1 MAYKVFGNP
10 ITEETLKGMPE
21 YANKSII
28 THVDKAHVA
37 FNMKSTVE
45 AQAREYMENLQ
56 KKVPGDRVHTFCK
69 IYNATGATVK
79 FYTKRDYSGKL
90 AAGSVYPVK
99 IKNGQCGVFVHEG
112 TKEMGTEKCNGS
124 CGAVVYSGRN
134 NDKEVC
140 DWMMSWS
147 NPIPDL
153 YNKGMAMDNLPCG
166 YPWRSNPNTWVY
178 TEIAE
183 HGHYSPYPE
192 HPVWIEIH
200 GKLHQSGSTSK
211 YIWNGCESYMIST
224 RISKS
229 IVNPVMHDDIEMMSC
244 GVLMVLCNK

>member
-45 AQAREYMENLQ
+45 AQVREYMENLQ
-56 KKVPGDRVHTFCK
+56 KILPGDRVYTVCK
-69 IYNATGATVK
+69 IYNATGATVT
-79 FYTKRDYSGKL
+79 FYTKRDYAGKL

-112 TKEMGTEKCNGS
+112 TKEMCTEECTGECTGS

-134 NDKEVC
+134 KDKEVC

-147 NPIPDL
+147 NRICDP
-153 YNKGMAMDNLPCG
+153 YNK
-166 YPWRSNPNTWVY
+166 VY
-178 TEIAE
+178 TEIDE
-183 HGHYSPYPE
+183 HGHYPPNPAD
-192 HPVWIEIH
+192 PVWFEIH
-200 GKLHQSGSTSK
+200 AKLHLSGSTSK

-229 IVNPVMHDDIEMMSC
+229 IVSVDA
-244 GVLMVLCNK
+244 LMVVK